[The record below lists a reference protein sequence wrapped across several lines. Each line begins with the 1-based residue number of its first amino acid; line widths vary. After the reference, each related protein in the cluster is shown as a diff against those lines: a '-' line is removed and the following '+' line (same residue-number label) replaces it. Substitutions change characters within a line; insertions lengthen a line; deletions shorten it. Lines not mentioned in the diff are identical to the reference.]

1 MRKTNIILKN
11 KYGEDVV
18 YNDISTISFD
28 GEDGIQ
34 KLFSLGDLTEG
45 RIELDFSEGD
55 QLVIVPDDELYD
67 KVMILKPETFRPE
80 NIALGVIIAGI
91 EGTFEGARDM
101 PTLNVPSISRSGD
114 TITITNPSTNGNFN
128 KGFNI
133 YSGEDVAF
141 YQTGTT
147 FSLIGKF
154 AAEQDYII
162 QATCVN
168 PLMNESGKSGSISFS
183 IYSISKVFDDFISTT
198 DTTTRISNGLK
209 YKIYLKSAFG
219 YWLPEFINV
228 YKKKNGSDE
237 YELTDEF
244 YYSMYTGEVTFE
256 SMDANVKIEV
266 TADEEPQLKRQE
278 VRLIEDD
285 FKLITSFPIYSQK
298 LLFYDND
305 ELFHEEI
312 KEEEPITIT
321 VEPLGSTYTFTKDS
335 DGYYKPT
342 NVGVHSSFAIA
353 RIRIVNTE
361 GPAVIKLLWMQS
373 SESSYDYGLVGQ
385 MDVALSL
392 SSNADSN
399 VLLNASGQTAT
410 TPRELLLDAPT
421 GTHFYDVKYRKD
433 GSANSGWDMFEF
445 QLDVID
451 KVLSISSDRVI
462 LADDYV
468 LKLSNIDYEQ
478 RKSANVTHLVY
489 LDDVL
494 TYEEKEGI

>member
-28 GEDGIQ
+28 GEDGIKKQ
-34 KLFSLGDLTEG
+34 FSLGTLTEG
-45 RIELDFSEGD
+45 IIELDFSEGD
-55 QLVIVPDDELYD
+55 QLVVVPDDELYD
-67 KVMILKPETFRPE
+67 KVVILKPEAFLPE
-80 NIALGVIIAGI
+80 NIAQGVIIAGI
-91 EGTFEGARDM
+91 EGTFEGAKDM
-101 PTLNVPSISRSGD
+101 PTLNTPSISRSGD

-154 AAEQDYII
+154 AAEQNYII

-183 IYSISKVFDDFISTT
+183 IYSIIKVFDEFISTT
-198 DTTTRISNGLK
+198 DTTTKISNGLK

-228 YKKKNGSDE
+228 YKKRNGSDE

-266 TADEEPQLKRQE
+266 AADEEPQLKRQE
-278 VRLIEDD
+278 VRFINYDYR
-285 FKLITSFPIYSQK
+285 LITSFPVFSQK

-312 KEEEPITIT
+312 KEEDPITIT

-342 NVGVHSSFAIA
+342 NVGIHSSFAIA
-353 RIRIVNTE
+353 RIRIVNNE
-361 GPAVIKLLWMQS
+361 GPTIVRLFWMQS
-373 SESSYDYGLVGQ
+373 SESGYDYGLVGQ
-385 MDVALSL
+385 MEVSLSL
-392 SSNADSN
+392 STNVDSN
-399 VLLNASGQTAT
+399 VILNAQSQTVT
-410 TPRELLLDAPT
+410 TPRELMLDAPT

-433 GSANSGWDMFEF
+433 GSVNSGWDMFEF

-462 LADDYV
+462 ITDDYV
-468 LKLSNIDYEQ
+468 LNLSNIDYAQ
-478 RKSANVTHLVY
+478 RKSANVTHHVY
-489 LDDVL
+489 LDDIL

>member
-28 GEDGIQ
+28 GEEGIKKQ
-34 KLFSLGDLTEG
+34 FSLGTLIEG
-45 RIELDFSEGD
+45 IIELDFSEGD
-55 QLVIVPDDELYD
+55 QLVVVPDDELYD
-67 KVMILKPETFRPE
+67 KVVILKPEAFLPE
-80 NIALGVIIAGI
+80 NIAQGVIIAGI
-91 EGTFEGARDM
+91 EGTFEGAKDM
-101 PTLNVPSISRSGD
+101 PTLNAPSISRSGD

-154 AAEQDYII
+154 AAEQNYII

-168 PLMNESGKSGSISFS
+168 PLMNESGKSGLISFS
-183 IYSISKVFDDFISTT
+183 IYSISKIFDEIISTT
-198 DTTTRISNGLK
+198 DTTTKISNGLK
-209 YKIYLKSAFG
+209 YNIYLKSAFG
-219 YWLPEFINV
+219 YWLPVIINV
-228 YKKKNGSDE
+228 YKKKNGSDD

-266 TADEEPQLKRQE
+266 VADEEPQLKRQQ
-278 VRLIEDD
+278 VRFIDHE
-285 FKLITSFPIYSQK
+285 FKLITLFPIYSQK

-312 KEEEPITIT
+312 KEEEPIAVT
-321 VEPLGSTYTFTKDS
+321 VESLGTTYTFFRDS

-342 NVGVHSSFAIA
+342 NVGVNSSFAIA
-353 RIRIVNTE
+353 RIQIANNE
-361 GPAVIKLLWMQS
+361 GPTIIKLLWMQS
-373 SESSYDYGLVGQ
+373 TESGYDYGLIGQ
-385 MDVALSL
+385 MDVALSQ
-392 SSNADSN
+392 SASVDSN
-399 VLLNASGQTAT
+399 VLLNAQNQTVT
-410 TPRELLLDAPT
+410 TPKELLLDAPT

-433 GSANSGWDMFEF
+433 GSAHSGWDMFEF
-445 QLDVID
+445 QVDFID
-451 KVLSISSDRVI
+451 KVLHISSDKVV
-462 LADDYV
+462 LDDDYV
-468 LKLSNIDYEQ
+468 LKLSNIDHIQ
-478 RKSANVTHLVY
+478 GKSANVTHHVY